1 MRILAIGTLFSCA
14 SVAAAQAPAA
24 PVVVA
29 PVIERDVAEGRTF
42 VGTVEP
48 VRRSTVGSETDGVV
62 VEYVVNEGDRVKKGQ
77 TLAKQRPRLTEIAL
91 LSARAELELRQ
102 QELKELENGSRP
114 EEIARARALVSQV
127 ATELDFWKWKFQRS
141 EELYKTNTISEDEVR
156 DARLAAK
163 RAEEKYT
170 AEVASLELIEA
181 GPRKERIAQ
190 ARARVQVREADV
202 ARLEDLLERHTI
214 RAPFDGYVVAEHT
227 EVGQW
232 LDKGDPVAEIVALD
246 FVDVTI
252 SVLEDYVNHLTVGM
266 PVVVSVGAV
275 REEKLLGKLA
285 LIVPAADVRT
295 RTFPVKVRI
304 KNRRL
309 GGALLLKAGMFARAT
324 LAVGKKTR
332 ALLVDKDAIVLG
344 GPKPVVFVV
353 DEETKKVHRVPV
365 ELGIAQDGLIQVSGD
380 LEAGSRVVVRGN
392 ERLLPGHKVR
402 VLND

>member
-62 VEYVVNEGDRVKKGQ
+62 VEFVVNEGDSVKKGQ
-77 TLAKQRPRLTEIAL
+77 ILAKQRPRLTEIAL

-114 EEIARARALVSQV
+114 EEIARARASVGQV
-127 ATELDFWKWKFQRS
+127 ATELDFRKWKLQRS
-141 EELYKTNTISEDEVR
+141 EELYKSNTISEDELR
-156 DARLAAK
+156 NARLAAK
-163 RAEEKYT
+163 RAEEKYA
-170 AEVASLELIEA
+170 AEMATLELVEA

-190 ARARVQVREADV
+190 ANARVRVQEAEV
-202 ARLEDLLERHTI
+202 ARLEDLLERHMI

-252 SVLEDYVNHLTVGM
+252 PVLEDYVSNLTVGM
-266 PVVVSVGAV
+266 SVVVSVGAV
-275 REEKLLGKLA
+275 REEKLIGKLA
-285 LIVPAADVRT
+285 LIVPAADVRA

-304 KNRRL
+304 KNRPS
-309 GGALLLKAGMFARAT
+309 GGTLLLKAGMFARAT
-324 LAVGKKTR
+324 IAIGRKTR

-344 GPKPVVFVV
+344 GHTPVVFVI
-353 DEETKKVHRVPV
+353 DDKTETVRRVPV
-365 ELGIAQDGLIQVSGD
+365 ELGIAQDGLIQVSGE
-380 LEAGSRVVVRGN
+380 LKAGSRVVTRGN
-392 ERLLPGHKVR
+392 ERLRPNQKVR
-402 VLND
+402 VLEE